1 VHIQPEPELTGPT
14 EGNQWKW
21 REIMV
26 IHLRAAMNI
35 KKQKQSLDRTAE
47 GSGAL
52 YSQIVERIKQ
62 WVRDGDLKEGDVLP
76 SERELAEVFGVSR
89 VPVREALKSLQVLGI
104 VTNIRG
110 KGVVIKKA
118 SISDVISNMDP
129 LLDPV
134 SRLYDLFDVRE
145 AIEGLA
151 ARLAAQRRTPEELEW
166 MEEYMVEH
174 ELEILRDRPVRQ
186 ASVKFHN
193 AIILASRNEIVI
205 RINEMLRTMLM
216 HSRQETLRTRK
227 QRLEALAGHR
237 KIVEAI
243 RKQDAEAA
251 RAQMLHHLAEVR
263 RMVPTLNIGVEGSR
277 KR

>member
-1 VHIQPEPELTGPT
+1 MTMPWNRLET
-14 EGNQWKW
+14 K
-21 REIMV
+21 V
-26 IHLRAAMNI
+26 IHLPAAMI
-35 KKQKQSLDRTAE
+35 LKKENQSLDRTTESA
-47 GSGAL
+47 GAL

-89 VPVREALKSLQVLGI
+89 VPVREALKSLQFLGI
-104 VTNIRG
+104 VSNVRG
-110 KGVVIKKA
+110 KGVVIKKVP
-118 SISDVISNMDP
+118 ISDVISNMDP

-151 ARLAAQRRTPEELEW
+151 AGLAAQRRTPEELEH

-193 AIILASRNEIVI
+193 AIILASRNDIVI
-205 RINEMLRTMLM
+205 RINEMLHTMLM

-227 QRLEALAGHR
+227 QRLDALAGHR
-237 KIVEAI
+237 KIYEAI
-243 RKQDAEAA
+243 RKQNADAA
-251 RAQMLHHLAEVR
+251 RAAMLKHLRDVR
-263 RMVPTLNIGVEGSR
+263 HMVLTKKTGMSSTH
-277 KR
+277 KK